1 MTATPIKTISPS
13 NSKFE
18 TFLNRIEEDFGKI
31 RQRAYDLFK
40 CNGQS
45 DGLDFD
51 NWFKAER
58 ELFDVPPAELTEDET
73 TYRASVAVP
82 GFASEQLTVTATAD
96 SLTIRG
102 EAEETKKAEKT
113 LLSEFSHKQIFRHF
127 HLDSPVDPDAVTANL
142 ENGVLKIE
150 LPKAQPARVVPV
162 KKAAAKAA

>member
-1 MTATPIKTISPS
+1 MTTAAIKTISPS
-13 NSKFE
+13 SSKFE
-18 TFLNRIEEDFGKI
+18 AFLHRIEEDFGKI

-40 CNGQS
+40 SNGGS
-45 DGLDFD
+45 EGLEFE

-73 TYRASVAVP
+73 TYRISIAVP

-102 EAEETKKAEKT
+102 EAEETKKSGKT
-113 LLSEFSHKQIFRHF
+113 LLSEFSHKEIFRHF
-127 HLDSPVDPDAVTANL
+127 RLDAPVDPDAVMANL

>member
-1 MTATPIKTISPS
+1 MTTDAIKTITPS
-13 NSKFE
+13 SSKFE
-18 TFLNRIEEDFGKI
+18 TFLHRIEEDFGKI

-40 CNGQS
+40 TNGGS
-45 DGLDFD
+45 EGLDFD

-58 ELFDVPPAELTEDET
+58 ELFDIPPAELTEDET

-82 GFASEQLTVTATAD
+82 GFAAEQLTVTATAD
-96 SLTIRG
+96 SLTVRG

-127 HLDSPVDPDAVTANL
+127 HLESPVDPDAVTANL

-150 LPKAQPARVVPV
+150 LPKAQPARAVPV

>member
-1 MTATPIKTISPS
+1 MTNAAIKTISPS
-13 NSKFE
+13 SSKFE
-18 TFLNRIEEDFGKI
+18 SFLNRIEEDFGKI

-40 CNGQS
+40 TNGGS
-45 DGLDFD
+45 EGLDFD

-58 ELFDVPPAELTEDET
+58 ELFDIPPTELIEDEN

-82 GFASEQLTVTATAD
+82 GFAGEQLTVTATAD

-127 HLDSPVDPDAVTANL
+127 HLDSPVDPDAVTADL